1 MEQEG
6 DGMSMV
12 EDLKSGM
19 ARRVP
24 LLGYDSKSVTNF
36 LLHSIAKS
44 LAVIA
49 DAVEEQKA
57 EKERRET

>member
-1 MEQEG
+1 
-6 DGMSMV
+6 MSMV

-57 EKERRET
+57 EKEGRET